1 MRTFKGVVVAALIA
15 VAGAAS
21 AQESSNAQAAFERG
35 VQAFKSGHNERAI
48 PALTEAAANGKGNTR
63 FYSEFYLAR
72 IYSESAGAIAD
83 HAKAF
88 VLFRKIADE
97 NAEVD
102 PSENQRAPF
111 VARALIALASYT
123 RTGLKDINLEANPR
137 RATDSLYHAAN
148 FFGDRDAQLELA
160 KTYLGGEA
168 SKDDV
173 RRGMH
178 YLSALTEE
186 SVPAAQATLA
196 EMFWRGRHVK
206 QDDERALA
214 LITMAAENA
223 PAHERMWIE
232 DTYHSIYCAATVGTR
247 KMAEGLIARWRN
259 VFARPA
265 QHPADRSAIAARDLS
280 PERQC
285 ANGETVAVRR

>member
-1 MRTFKGVVVAALIA
+1 MRIFRGIFVGALIA

-21 AQESSNAQAAFERG
+21 AQDTSNAAAQAAFERG
-35 VQAFKSGHNERAI
+35 MQAFKSGHNELAM
-48 PALTEAAANGKGNTR
+48 PALTEAAAKGKGNTR
-63 FYSEFYLAR
+63 FYAEFYLAR

-83 HAKAF
+83 DAKAF

-97 NAEVD
+97 NAEID
-102 PSENQRAPF
+102 PAESQRAPF
-111 VARALIALASYT
+111 VARALIALAGST
-123 RTGLKDINLEANPR
+123 RSGLKDISLPANPR
-137 RATDSLYHAAN
+137 RAADYLYHAAN
-148 FFGDRDAQLELA
+148 YFGDREAQLELA
-160 KTYLGGEA
+160 KTYLSGDA

-206 QDDERALA
+206 QDEERALA
-214 LITMAAENA
+214 LITMAAESA
-223 PAHERMWIE
+223 PVHERMWIE
-232 DTYHSIYCAATVGTR
+232 DTYHSIYCAATVSTR
-247 KMAEGLIARWRN
+247 KMADGLVARWRS

-265 QHPADRSAIAARDLS
+265 QHPGDRSAIAGRDLAPVS
-280 PERQC
+280 Q
-285 ANGETVAVRR
+285 